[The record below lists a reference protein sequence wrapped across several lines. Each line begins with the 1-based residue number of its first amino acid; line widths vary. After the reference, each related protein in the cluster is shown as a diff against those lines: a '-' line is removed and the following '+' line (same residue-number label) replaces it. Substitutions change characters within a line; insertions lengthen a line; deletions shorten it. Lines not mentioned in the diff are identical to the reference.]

1 VRYLADVIDPARR
14 DTATPEN
21 SGLGPDAEADF
32 GFRRVPERDKA
43 PLVRAIFESVAPRY
57 DLMNDAMSGGL
68 HRLWKAMLV
77 NTLRPRPYMKVLDVA
92 GGTGDVAYRILDA
105 MGGPARVAAAGGRVT
120 VADINPAMLAV
131 GQARADERGL
141 SDAMAFVTADA
152 ERLPFDDGSADA
164 FTIAFGI
171 RNVTHIERALAEAR
185 RVLRP
190 GGRFLCLEFSRPMLP
205 LLGPIYD
212 RYSFS
217 VIPWLGERIA
227 GDRAAYQYLVES
239 IRRFP
244 DQARFARMIEDAG
257 LARVSVRN
265 LAGGIVALHGGWRL

>member
-1 VRYLADVIDPARR
+1 VRYLADVIDPNRR
-14 DTATPEN
+14 DTA
-21 SGLGPDAEADF
+21 PDHDREADF

-57 DLMNDAMSGGL
+57 DLMNDLMSGGL
-68 HRLWKAMLV
+68 HRLWKATLV
-77 NTLRPRPYMKVLDVA
+77 NTLRPRPNMKVLDIA
-92 GGTGDVAYRILDA
+92 GGTGDIAFRILGA
-105 MGGPARVAAAGGRVT
+105 MGGPERCAAAGGHVT
-120 VADINPAMLAV
+120 VSDINAAMLAV
-131 GQARADERGL
+131 GQARAAERGL
-141 SDAMAFVTADA
+141 AGAMTFVTADA
-152 ERLPFDDGSADA
+152 ERLPFDGNSADA

-171 RNVTHIERALAEAR
+171 RNVTHIENVLAEAR

-205 LLGPIYD
+205 LLGPVYD

-217 VIPWLGERIA
+217 VIPWLGERVA

-257 LARVSVRN
+257 LTRVTVRN